1 MLAMILMGAV
11 TICGIY
17 FYLKDDLPDVTTL
30 QDVRL
35 QTPMQVFTADGELIS
50 QFGEKRRIPLKLA
63 EMPPLLVQAFLAV
76 EDTRFYEHPG
86 IDIIGIFRAMT
97 VVASSGDFSQGAST
111 ITQQLARNFFLSR
124 EKKLIRKIKE
134 VFLAFHIEQLLSKDQ
149 ILELY
154 LNKIELGQRAFGVG
168 AAAQVY
174 FGKTVHELSVDE
186 IAIIA
191 GLPKAP
197 SALNPVRSA
206 SNARMRRN
214 VVLGR
219 MLDTGVIDKTTYQQA
234 ILAPV
239 TSRLHGAQ
247 ITASAPYIA
256 EMVRQDMVARFG
268 EETAYSAGLQVFT
281 TIQSTQQAAAKQ
293 ALQQNLY
300 DYDERHGYRGPVA
313 TLWQATLQQDQDGE
327 PRFEQSNALTQQE
340 IIAYLDQQSSIENL
354 QPAIVTAVNALDA
367 SAILAGGQAIN
378 IDWDG
383 LKWARSFISDERQA
397 VAPKTAYAILA
408 PGMHIM
414 VRKQDE
420 KWRLSQVPL
429 ASSAIVAIDP
439 HNGAIR
445 SLVGGYSF
453 SQSQF
458 NRATQAKRQV
468 GSNIKPFIYS
478 AALEHGYTLASIMND
493 APIHQWDENAGIAWR
508 PKNSPAVY
516 DGPIRIREALAKSK
530 NVVSVRLLRG
540 VGIDNM
546 IRHLQHFGFQASDL
560 PRNETLSLGSASL
573 TPLELVTGYA
583 VFANGGYL
591 VTPYVIDK
599 VLSEDGD
606 IVYQHNPA
614 IACQQCDDAAVQQAE
629 QAPGEDAEAQLD
641 QLFSNL
647 PQDTATA
654 PEGNLL
660 SSDEIHQAP
669 QVISPQNSFLIAD
682 AMKSSVWGGGSW
694 QHGTG
699 WNGTAW
705 RLQSLKRRD
714 ISAKT
719 GTTNDSKD
727 TWFSGFTPNL
737 AVTVWVGFDDAN
749 RSLGR
754 AQWHANMG
762 QQQSA
767 GAESGARTALP
778 AWLDYMQTALQGEP
792 EQQLPVP
799 VGLASVRIDL
809 QSGLLSR
816 RTDYS
821 SSFEYFKPGT
831 EPTQYAGN
839 DVQQISFDKS
849 GDKKPDEEQQEDEI
863 ELF

>member
-1 MLAMILMGAV
+1 
-11 TICGIY
+11 
-17 FYLKDDLPDVTTL
+17 
-30 QDVRL
+30 
-35 QTPMQVFTADGELIS
+35 
-50 QFGEKRRIPLKLA
+50 
-63 EMPPLLVQAFLAV
+63 
-76 EDTRFYEHPG
+76 
-86 IDIIGIFRAMT
+86 
-97 VVASSGDFSQGAST
+97 
-111 ITQQLARNFFLSR
+111 
-124 EKKLIRKIKE
+124 
-134 VFLAFHIEQLLSKDQ
+134 
-149 ILELY
+149 
-154 LNKIELGQRAFGVG
+154 
-168 AAAQVY
+168 
-174 FGKTVHELSVDE
+174 
-186 IAIIA
+186 
-191 GLPKAP
+191 
-197 SALNPVRSA
+197 
-206 SNARMRRN
+206 
-214 VVLGR
+214 
-219 MLDTGVIDKTTYQQA
+219 
-234 ILAPV
+234 
-239 TSRLHGAQ
+239 
-247 ITASAPYIA
+247 
-256 EMVRQDMVARFG
+256 
-268 EETAYSAGLQVFT
+268 
-281 TIQSTQQAAAKQ
+281 
-293 ALQQNLY
+293 
-300 DYDERHGYRGPVA
+300 
-313 TLWQATLQQDQDGE
+313 
-327 PRFEQSNALTQQE
+327 
-340 IIAYLDQQSSIENL
+340 
-354 QPAIVTAVNALDA
+354 
-367 SAILAGGQAIN
+367 
-378 IDWDG
+378 
-383 LKWARSFISDERQA
+383 
-397 VAPKTAYAILA
+397 
-408 PGMHIM
+408 
-414 VRKQDE
+414 
-420 KWRLSQVPL
+420 
-429 ASSAIVAIDP
+429 
-439 HNGAIR
+439 
-445 SLVGGYSF
+445 
-453 SQSQF
+453 
-458 NRATQAKRQV
+458 
-468 GSNIKPFIYS
+468 S

-654 PEGNLL
+654 PEGNVL

-778 AWLDYMQTALQGEP
+778 AWLEYMQTALQGEP

-816 RTDYS
+816 RTDYT

>member
-354 QPAIVTAVNALDA
+354 QPAIVTEVNALDA

-414 VRKQDE
+414 VRNQDE

-654 PEGNLL
+654 PEGNVL

-816 RTDYS
+816 RTDYT